1 MYIEWG
7 ERMNRQDN
15 RQKGGNAGF
24 YGHYAA
30 DNLYPLRAGIR
41 CFVLEDGIVTLDP
54 KEAGLA

>member
-1 MYIEWG
+1 
-7 ERMNRQDN
+7 MNRQDN

-41 CFVLEDGIVTLDP
+41 SGVYVRTEV
-54 KEAGLA
+54 